1 MTVFIIIF
9 ITAVLSLFAG
19 VSGKNSGLS
28 RYIGLLGLLVAFSL
42 SYMPDNSFF
51 LRYESMYFYDAS
63 ARILTQISIF
73 ITVLIFFLG
82 GFAFGDH
89 RSHQSELYSLM
100 LLSLC
105 GGIVLFGFKNLIT
118 LFLGIEILSIP
129 LYVLVGSNKT
139 NLSSIEASM
148 KYFLTGAFATGFL
161 LFGIAMIFGSVGS
174 FDLTKIHNYSLHSGK
189 NPMFVIGLILMFC
202 AMAFKASLAPFH
214 SWSPDVYQGSPSLI
228 TSFMATVVKIAA
240 FRTLFRL
247 MLVGFVGS
255 YANWINIISSLAI
268 ITLILANV
276 VGLVQNNVKRMLAYS
291 SVSHAGYITLIF
303 FGMDGYSFDKM
314 VYYLVAYSIS
324 TIGAFIML
332 IWVEKLKGDSS
343 VESFKGMGRSY
354 PVLSVVATISMLSM
368 AGIPLTAGFIGK
380 FTLFAQAINTA
391 PYLVVI
397 AIIGSALSIAYYL
410 RPIKAMFFSKEVF
423 ISEEKVSF
431 TYNVIALI
439 VGVLIIALG
448 VYPNILL

>member
-9 ITAVLSLFAG
+9 ITAVLSLFIG
-19 VSGKNSGLS
+19 VSGKNSGMS
-28 RYIGLLGLLVAFSL
+28 RYVGILGLLIAFSL
-42 SYMPDNSFF
+42 SYMPDCNFF
-51 LRYESMYFYDAS
+51 LRYGSMYIYDDS
-63 ARILTQISIF
+63 ARILTQVSIF
-73 ITVLIFFLG
+73 ITILIFFLG
-82 GFAFGDH
+82 GCAFTDH
-89 RSHQSELYSLM
+89 RNHRSELYSLM

-105 GGIVLFGFKNLIT
+105 GGIVLFGFKNLVT

-139 NLSSIEASM
+139 SLSSTEASM

-174 FDLTKIHNYSLHSGK
+174 FSLAEIQNYSLHSGK
-189 NPMFVIGLILMFC
+189 NPMFVVGFILMFC

-228 TSFMATVVKIAA
+228 TSFMATVVKISA
-240 FRTLFRL
+240 FGTLFKL
-247 MLVGFVGS
+247 MLAGFIGS
-255 YANWINIISSLAI
+255 YANWINIVSAVAI
-268 ITLILANV
+268 ITLILANI
-276 VGLVQNNVKRMLAYS
+276 VGLVQNNIKRMLAYS

-303 FGMDGYSFDKM
+303 FGVNEYSFDKM
-314 VYYLVAYSIS
+314 IYYLVAYSIA

-343 VESFKGMGRSY
+343 VESFRGMGRVY

-380 FTLFAQAINTA
+380 FTLFAQAINSA
-391 PYLVVI
+391 PYLVVV

-410 RPIKAMFFSKEVF
+410 KPIKAMFFHKETF
-423 ISEEKVSF
+423 TSQEKPSL
-431 TYNVIALI
+431 TYNIIAVVIGI
-439 VGVLIIALG
+439 LIIALG
-448 VYPNILL
+448 VYPSVLL